1 MYKIILSFRYLFK
14 KRISYLALTAVSLSV
29 FVVVVVMTVMAGL
42 VQDFKQKNHQ
52 LVGDCVVA
60 TQSLVGFPYYEDFT
74 RLLEKQDFVTAVSPV
89 ISSYGLIGVAG
100 SEQNIGVE
108 ITGIDPVLHGR
119 VTGFG
124 GTLHFHR
131 DDVSKAFE
139 PAYNPHRPG
148 CVVGVDLWLSRDA
161 RGGYS
166 YNSQPSRTALS
177 VTCFP
182 LTAKGALAKAG
193 TDIVNTKTFYFSDT
207 SHTGLAKVDSSTIYL
222 PLDQARMLCGMAGP
236 VKRISRLYIKF
247 RDGVKLDAGCAEVAK
262 LWKRYA
268 ADRAG
273 DKLAA
278 LLKTVTV
285 RSWKGYRRQYIAPM
299 EKEHTVVGVMFA
311 LVGLTTVFIVFVV
324 FYMLVSHK
332 SRDIGILKS
341 IGVSQA
347 NIVGVFVLFA
357 FWTGLLGSS
366 VGVAAGAVFLRNI
379 NALESWLFEHFGF
392 QLWDRTIYAIGAIP
406 NRTDKALLA
415 VVVVLATVACILSA
429 ALPSRQAAKRRPVE
443 ILQVSQL

>member
-1 MYKIILSFRYLFK
+1 MYKIILSFRYLFSR
-14 KRISYLALTAVSLSV
+14 RISYLALAAVALSV

-42 VQDFKQKNHQ
+42 VQDFKQKNHEF
-52 LVGDCVVA
+52 VGDCVVG
-60 TQSLVGFPYYEDFT
+60 TQSLVGFPYYEDFMQI
-74 RLLEKQDFVTAVSPV
+74 LEKQDFVEAVSAV
-89 ISSYGLIGVAG
+89 VSSYGLVGVAG

-108 ITGIDPVLHGR
+108 ITGIDPGRHGS

-131 DDVSKAFE
+131 DDGAKAFE
-139 PAYNPHRPG
+139 PAYNLDRPG
-148 CVVGVDLWLSRDA
+148 CVVGIDLWLQRDA
-161 RGGYS
+161 RGEYS
-166 YNSQPSRTALS
+166 YDSQPSQTALS

-193 TDIVNTKTFYFSDT
+193 TDMVNTKTFYYSDV
-207 SHTGLAKVDSSTIYL
+207 SHTGLAKVDSSVIYI
-222 PLDQARMLCGMAGP
+222 PLDQAQMLCGMGGP
-236 VKRISRLYIKF
+236 AKRISQLYIKF
-247 RDGVKLDAGCAEVAK
+247 SDGVKLDAGCSRAAS
-262 LWKRYA
+262 LWKQYT

-273 DKLAA
+273 DELAA

-285 RSWKGYRRQYIAPM
+285 QSWKGYRRQYIAPM

-347 NIVGVFVLFA
+347 NIVGVFMLFA
-357 FWTGLLGSS
+357 FWTSLLGSS
-366 VGVAAGAVFLRNI
+366 IGVVSGVAFLRNI
-379 NALESWLFEHFGF
+379 NAVESWLFEHFGF
-392 QLWDRTIYAIGAIP
+392 QLWDRTIYAIGSIP
-406 NRTDKALLA
+406 NQTDAALLA
-415 VVVVLATVACILSA
+415 VVVASAIVACVLSA
-429 ALPSRQAAKRRPVE
+429 VLPSRQAASRRPVQ

>member
-1 MYKIILSFRYLFK
+1 MYKIILSFRYLFTR
-14 KRISYLALTAVSLSV
+14 RISYLALAAVALSV

-42 VQDFKQKNHQ
+42 VQDFKQKNHE
-52 LVGDCVVA
+52 LVGDCVVG
-60 TQSLVGFPYYEDFT
+60 TQSLVGFPYYEDFM
-74 RLLEKQDFVTAVSPV
+74 RILEEQDFVEGVSAVV
-89 ISSYGLIGVAG
+89 SSYGLIGAAG

-108 ITGIDPVLHGR
+108 ITGFDPGRHGR

-124 GTLHFHR
+124 ATLHFHR

-139 PAYNPHRPG
+139 PDYNPGRTG
-148 CVVGVDLWLSRDA
+148 CVAGIDLWLQRDT

-166 YNSQPSRTALS
+166 YDSQPSQTALS

-193 TDIVNTKTFYFSDT
+193 TGLVNSKTFYFSDT
-207 SHTGLAKVDSSTIYL
+207 SHTGLAKIDSSMIYL
-222 PLDQARMLCGMAGP
+222 PLEQAQMLCGMGGP
-236 VKRISRLYIKF
+236 AKRTSQLYIKF
-247 RDGVKLDAGCAEVAK
+247 VGGVGLDAGCAKVAS
-262 LWKRYA
+262 LWKQYT

-273 DKLAA
+273 DELAA
-278 LLKTVTV
+278 LLKTVNV
-285 RSWKGYRRQYIAPM
+285 QSWKGYRRQYIAPM

-347 NIVGVFVLFA
+347 NIVGVFALFA
-357 FWTGLLGSS
+357 FWMGLLGSS
-366 VGVAAGAVFLRNI
+366 IGVVSGVAFLRNI
-379 NALESWLFEHFGF
+379 NTIENWLFEHLHF
-392 QLWDRTIYAIGAIP
+392 QLWDRTIYAIGSIP
-406 NRTDKALLA
+406 NQTDAPLLA
-415 VVVVLATVACILSA
+415 VVVVSAIVACVVSA
-429 ALPSRQAAKRRPVE
+429 VLPSRQVAGRRPVQ
-443 ILQVSQL
+443 ILQVNQL